1 MLPSYTAVTA
11 QAIAYSLANADSY
24 TRPHLWTHQF
34 DAMAADVAQAYDLNF
49 SRTLEDRPQDNLPF
63 IYDKEFNRCVR
74 MAFVRDLQINIKE
87 GTKDL
92 GPTNLERVRTLD
104 DHPGVPLVHAPQPY

>member
-1 MLPSYTAVTA
+1 MGPTCSNNLFFIITYFSSITLTISPICSSRLPSYTAVTA

-49 SRTLEDRPQDNLPF
+49 SRTLEDRP
-63 IYDKEFNRCVR
+63 
-74 MAFVRDLQINIKE
+74 
-87 GTKDL
+87 
-92 GPTNLERVRTLD
+92 
-104 DHPGVPLVHAPQPY
+104 